1 MSVIEPNENF
11 LALQV
16 NFKSVLGL
24 IDTGAIT
31 SCISDQFARFLRL
44 KPVPCKDKIK
54 LISANSSPI
63 CSLGTVDVELSIQG
77 LVIPFTV
84 HVLKSLS
91 HKLILGQDFLQS
103 SNAVINCGD
112 RSITLF
118 EGLVCAALTR
128 YQDRESVLR
137 LTQDVILP
145 AATETI
151 VKLFVPNHARRKIG
165 LVETF
170 PQLKNKFLVV
180 ANAVVHPK
188 GSYTIGRIL
197 NTGLTPRRLRAKTP
211 IARISLIDVSDPFNA
226 AMLSI
231 DGEQETCT
239 NETRRTVPMPEHADR
254 LKLLNIKGLTF
265 DNPDLTEEQLSQLTA
280 LLYEYQEIFC
290 ADYEQLPMSNL
301 PPYEIKLTS
310 NVPIR
315 QKQYPLS
322 PQQEVVME
330 KIVDKL
336 LQAKIVQPS
345 KSAFNS
351 PALLIRKANFD
362 KNKADEISQWRLC
375 VDYRSVNRL
384 VCPEYMPLT
393 SLDAACQSLA
403 NAGNVRF
410 FSSSI

>member
-44 KPVPCKDKIK
+44 RPVPCKDKIK

-151 VKLFVPNHARRKIG
+151 VKLFVPNHARRKTG

-180 ANAVVHPK
+180 ANAIVHPK

-211 IARISLIDVSDPFNA
+211 IARISLIDMSDPFNA

-231 DGEQETCT
+231 DGEQETCDK
-239 NETRRTVPMPEHADR
+239 ETRRTVQMPEHADR
-254 LKLLNIKGLTF
+254 VKLLNIKGLTF
-265 DNPDLTEEQLSQLTA
+265 DNPDLTEEQFSQLTA

-362 KNKADEISQWRLC
+362 KNKGDEIDQ
-375 VDYRSVNRL
+375 YRL
-384 VCPEYMPLT
+384 VHRL
-393 SLDAACQSLA
+393 
-403 NAGNVRF
+403 
-410 FSSSI
+410 SIR

>member
-16 NFKSVLGL
+16 NFKSVIGL

-77 LVIPFTV
+77 LVIPFTI

-128 YQDRESVLR
+128 YQDRESVFR

-197 NTGLTPRRLRAKTP
+197 NTGLTPRRLRAKH
-211 IARISLIDVSDPFNA
+211 R
-226 AMLSI
+226 
-231 DGEQETCT
+231 
-239 NETRRTVPMPEHADR
+239 
-254 LKLLNIKGLTF
+254 
-265 DNPDLTEEQLSQLTA
+265 
-280 LLYEYQEIFC
+280 
-290 ADYEQLPMSNL
+290 
-301 PPYEIKLTS
+301 
-310 NVPIR
+310 
-315 QKQYPLS
+315 
-322 PQQEVVME
+322 
-330 KIVDKL
+330 
-336 LQAKIVQPS
+336 
-345 KSAFNS
+345 
-351 PALLIRKANFD
+351 
-362 KNKADEISQWRLC
+362 
-375 VDYRSVNRL
+375 
-384 VCPEYMPLT
+384 
-393 SLDAACQSLA
+393 
-403 NAGNVRF
+403 
-410 FSSSI
+410 